1 MATSTINN
9 QYSNTHFDM
18 SKIQE
23 DWKYENLT
31 EARKRY
37 VDAVVEHAFT
47 PSGNVVKD
55 ITFARSTL
63 ATVGTL
69 YKSNADVPNWIV
81 RDEETGRRAAFG
93 VYFIPEVAERYN
105 TLAGTAVDAEN
116 VSPGHGTEGD
126 SLADTVHTEKE
137 NSDEEWMVM
146 EEPTDDMIANVH
158 AEAKDLFLGDEED
171 MMSLTTNETEIF

>member
-47 PSGNVVKD
+47 RSGDVVKD
-55 ITFARSTL
+55 VTFARSTL
-63 ATVGTL
+63 ASVGIL
-69 YKSNADVPNWIV
+69 YKNNADVPNWIV

-105 TLAGTAVDAEN
+105 TLAGTVDAEN

-126 SLADTVHTEKE
+126 SLADSAYV
-137 NSDEEWMVM
+137 DDDEWMVVD
-146 EEPTDDMIANVH
+146 EPTDAMLESVPSDMY
-158 AEAKDLFLGDEED
+158 
-171 MMSLTTNETEIF
+171 TTVNETEIF